1 MVVKVGFY
9 TDKKNESFIRSGTRC
24 VFFSENLE
32 SLAFTAWAKSTELQQ
47 FETGPGMTFV

>member
-1 MVVKVGFY
+1 MVLKVGFY

-32 SLAFTAWAKSTELQQ
+32 SLAFTAWASRLNYSNLKQDLE
-47 FETGPGMTFV
+47 